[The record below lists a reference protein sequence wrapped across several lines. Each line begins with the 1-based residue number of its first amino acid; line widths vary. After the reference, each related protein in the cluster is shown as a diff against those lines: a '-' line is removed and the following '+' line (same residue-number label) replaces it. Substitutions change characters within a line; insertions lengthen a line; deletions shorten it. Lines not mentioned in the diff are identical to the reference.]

1 MAEHPEEWNLRMTT
15 GGNGAANGDCL
26 DAIAL
31 AELAEGRSSDAR
43 RAAHVAHLGECAH
56 CRREL
61 ASIVELLSAPDV
73 AGELARHD
81 EVAVSERRRGLRRA
95 IPLIAAVAL
104 IAVVLPQLRVSRPV
118 PLVHRESPIGAQNA
132 PALLAPIGDVR
143 ELRDLRWTP
152 LAAAD
157 LYRVTVY
164 QASGRVLYEADIRNT
179 TVALPDSVAIVPGRS
194 NLWKVEART
203 GIERWTSSEMSEFR
217 LIRGRSP

>member
-1 MAEHPEEWNLRMTT
+1 MTT

-81 EVAVSERRRGLRRA
+81 EVAVSERRSGWRRA
-95 IPLIAAVAL
+95 IPLIAAAAL

-118 PLVHRESPIGAQNA
+118 PLVHRESPAAAQNT
-132 PALLAPIGDVR
+132 PTLLAPIGDVR

-194 NLWKVEART
+194 YLWKVEART
-203 GIERWTSSEMSEFR
+203 GIERWTSSEMTEFR